1 MQTKKE
7 NFIRIF
13 MILVGSFISAVGVNA
28 FIIPHKLISGG
39 VTGIAIIIEY
49 ITNIPTGIL
58 ILIINVPIFIFGIK
72 EMDKD
77 FIIYSLLGMISNSI
91 FLLLTQGITSYLY
104 TKDILL
110 SSFYGGALSGAGL
123 GLILKYGG
131 SLAGIDIIAVVLKKK
146 TGVNISTLSFI
157 MNIIIVSFGA
167 FVSGINV
174 ILYTLM
180 SMYIT
185 TLLMDRV
192 IEGLDR
198 KKLLFIVTEKEV
210 EVSSIIMS
218 TLGRGVTYFYG
229 EGAYT
234 GDRKRVLYCI
244 VPVKQLIRVKRI
256 VEDTDPTAFI
266 TIIDASEVQG
276 SGFKKQLI

>member
-1 MQTKKE
+1 MENRKE
-7 NFIRIF
+7 KITRVL
-13 MILVGSFISAVGVNA
+13 MILLGSLISAIAINS

-49 ITNIPTGIL
+49 IANIPTGLL
-58 ILIINVPIFIFGIK
+58 ILVINIPIFIFGMK
-72 EMDKD
+72 EIDKD
-77 FIIYSLLGMISNSI
+77 FIKYSLLGTVSNSI
-91 FLLLTQGITSYLY
+91 FLLITQGVSNYIY
-104 TKDILL
+104 TDNILL
-110 SSFYGGALSGAGL
+110 SCVYGGAFSGVGL
-123 GLILKYGG
+123 GLILKNGG
-131 SLAGIDIIAVVLKKK
+131 SLGGIDIIAVAFKRK
-146 TGVNISTLSFI
+146 TGINVSTLSFI
-157 MNIIIVSFGA
+157 MNVMIVGMGA
-167 FVSGINV
+167 FISSVDI

-198 KKLLFIVTEKEV
+198 KKLLFIVTEKEE
-210 EVSSIIMS
+210 EVSAAIMKN
-218 TLGRGVTYFYG
+218 LGRGVTYLYG

-244 VPVKQLIRVKRI
+244 VPLKQLIRVKRI
-256 VEDTDPTAFI
+256 TESIDELAFI

-276 SGFKKQLI
+276 SGFKKQSI

>member
-1 MQTKKE
+1 MGNRRE
-7 NFIRIF
+7 YIERIM
-13 MILVGSFISAVGVNA
+13 MILLGSLIAAIAINA

-39 VTGIAIIIEY
+39 VTGIAIIVEY
-49 ITNIPTGIL
+49 IAGIPTGIL
-58 ILIINVPIFIFGIK
+58 ILIINIPIFIFGMK
-72 EMDKD
+72 EIEKD

-91 FLLLTQGITSYLY
+91 FLLLTQGISNIIY
-104 TKDILL
+104 TDNILL
-110 SSFYGGALSGAGL
+110 SSVYGGALAGAGL

-131 SLAGIDIIAVVLKKK
+131 SLGGIDIIAVAFKRR
-146 TGVNISTLSFI
+146 TGINVSTLSFI
-157 MNIIIVSFGA
+157 MNIVIVGFGA
-167 FVSGINV
+167 FISDMDI

-180 SMYIT
+180 SMYVM

-198 KKLLFIVTEKEV
+198 KKLLFIVTEKEE
-210 EVSSIIMS
+210 EVSKAIMT
-218 TLGRGVTYFYG
+218 TLGRGVTYLYG

-244 VPVKQLIRVKRI
+244 VPLKQLMRVKRI
-256 VEDTDPTAFI
+256 TENIDEFAFI

-276 SGFKKQLI
+276 SGFKKQSI